1 MEERV
6 GERFSVLAIS
16 IEAKCIALVELVSID

>member
-6 GERFSVLAIS
+6 GKWNSVLVTS
-16 IEAKCIALVELVSID
+16 IEAKCIALVELVDIG

>member
-6 GERFSVLAIS
+6 GRRNTVLVIS
-16 IEAKCIALVELVSID
+16 IEANCIALVELVGIG

>member
-6 GERFSVLAIS
+6 GRRNIVLVIG
-16 IEAKCIALVELVSID
+16 IEANCIALVELVGIG

>member
-6 GERFSVLAIS
+6 GRRNIVLVIS
-16 IEAKCIALVELVSID
+16 IGAKFFALVELVGIG

>member
-6 GERFSVLAIS
+6 GRWNSVLVTS
-16 IEAKCIALVELVSID
+16 IEAKCIALVELVGIG